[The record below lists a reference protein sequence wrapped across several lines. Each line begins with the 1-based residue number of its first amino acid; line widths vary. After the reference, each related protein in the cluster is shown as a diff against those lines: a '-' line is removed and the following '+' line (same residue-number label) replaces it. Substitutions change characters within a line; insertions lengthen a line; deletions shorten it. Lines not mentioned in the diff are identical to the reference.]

1 MFRYCPC
8 FLGWKICSYRRGRNG
23 KSCKESRW
31 RNAMVKHKDDWF
43 SEDAVAYDTIS
54 YSVTHLFREKGNYR
68 RTLHFS
74 FWSRLLFVKD
84 VIPKLL
90 ILYIRPNVLSRDFSN
105 LCSKIRSGVNAGS
118 ARNFLYLKNKKQ
130 VQKPL
135 VIKRTHFYVEL
146 KIFEYYGLTQVSYKN
161 MYSQRVVF

>member
-1 MFRYCPC
+1 MAKVAKKVDEEMQWLNTKMTDFRKTP
-8 FLGWKICSYRRGRNG
+8 LH
-23 KSCKESRW
+23 
-31 RNAMVKHKDDWF
+31 M
-43 SEDAVAYDTIS
+43 TP
-54 YSVTHLFREKGNYR
+54 SVTPSLIYSEKKVIIAELCISVFGR
-68 RTLHFS
+68 GC
-74 FWSRLLFVKD
+74 WLLFVKD